1 MKKQIRFEVF
11 AVCNSDGK
19 FLRSKGFGGSG
30 EKWVDQIS
38 SARIYPRIGPA
49 RAQVTWFAKNHPEY
63 GVPKVVKLVVTE
75 IELLDETSRVEQVIG
90 AEDKRA
96 YEAKRK
102 RLESEK
108 KRIEKQL
115 KELDT

>member
-1 MKKQIRFEVF
+1 MKKQIKLEVF
-11 AVCNSDGK
+11 AVCNNEGK

-30 EKWVDQIS
+30 EKWVDQIT
-38 SARIYPRIGPA
+38 SARIYPKVGTA
-49 RAQVTWFAKNHPEY
+49 RAQVTWFAKHYPEY

-75 IELLDETSRVEQVIG
+75 IEILDETSRVEQVKD
-90 AEDKRA
+90 AENKRA

-102 RLESEK
+102 RLENEK
-108 KRIEKQL
+108 KRIEAQL